1 VHDYRKQIIKDIPS
15 FGNNVIIHF
24 NKRRYRCSCGKRFAE
39 KNPFLL
45 LLLTDLQKAVTIK
58 SRFLKEMHTVI
69 IILTVFVI
77 VSYICFLIKN
87 HTYTNKRQLNAIACF
102 TSVLFGLPQLLT

>member
-45 LLLTDLQKAVTIK
+45 LLPTALQKAVTTK
-58 SRFLKEMHTVI
+58 SRFLKEM
-69 IILTVFVI
+69 LMDFVI
-77 VSYICFLIKN
+77 VFYICFLIKRPI
-87 HTYTNKRQLNAIACF
+87 YLNKRQLNAIPCF
-102 TSVLFGLPQLLT
+102 TFVLVGLPQLLT